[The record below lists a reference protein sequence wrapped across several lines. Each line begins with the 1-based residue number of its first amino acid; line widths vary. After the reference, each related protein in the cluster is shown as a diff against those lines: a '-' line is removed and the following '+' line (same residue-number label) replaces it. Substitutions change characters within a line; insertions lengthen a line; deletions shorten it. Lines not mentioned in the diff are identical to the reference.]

1 MASPRHRI
9 VLAFF
14 RVRCNT
20 FLHPPTTM
28 NINTLPRDEMASH
41 LAEVIDSQD
50 SKLIA
55 LHQEKRVL
63 WLLLAAITTFH
74 LIF

>member
-1 MASPRHRI
+1 
-9 VLAFF
+9 
-14 RVRCNT
+14 
-20 FLHPPTTM
+20 M

-41 LAEVIDSQD
+41 LAEVIHTQD
-50 SKLIA
+50 SKIIN

-63 WLLLAAITTFH
+63 WILLGIITTYA